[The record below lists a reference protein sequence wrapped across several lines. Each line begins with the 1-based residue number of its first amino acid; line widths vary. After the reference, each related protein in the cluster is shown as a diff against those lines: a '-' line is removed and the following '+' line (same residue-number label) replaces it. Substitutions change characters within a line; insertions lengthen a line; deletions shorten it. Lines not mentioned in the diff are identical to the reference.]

1 MLIVWITLATADNLM
16 KVFGVGGTR
25 AFSKIMYILLA
36 AIAVMMVRR
45 GIMGMLLK

>member
-1 MLIVWITLATADNLM
+1 MLIVWLVLAKAGLVN
-16 KVFGVGGTR
+16 KIIGPNGTM

-45 GIMGMLLK
+45 GILGVLLG